1 MFISLFAIFLTTLYS
16 VVVLKILMNV
26 HTIYIYTRTVPS
38 HVDLFFLHQ
47 QDYYRTVLW
56 VTWRMSHKTQNTLAL
71 CELSGLP
78 RSFLRSVLLIFLY
91 FCVVFF
97 DFFVRYVSCAQML
110 PVSLNYPFMTAYSVF
125 SSWNIPPGS
134 TGVQIYSFYWDW
146 TVNIVVWMLYQS
158 FDFDC
163 TWWKVNTRNASCTL
177 K

>member
-56 VTWRMSHKTQNTLAL
+56 VTWRMSHKTQHTLAL
-71 CELSGLP
+71 CELLGLP

-97 DFFVRYVSCAQML
+97 VFFCSLCVLCPNAARISELSIHDCLFGFFKLKHPSWFNGCTDLFVVLGLNCKYCSLDALPIFRLWLYVMKS
-110 PVSLNYPFMTAYSVF
+110 
-125 SSWNIPPGS
+125 
-134 TGVQIYSFYWDW
+134 
-146 TVNIVVWMLYQS
+146 
-158 FDFDC
+158 
-163 TWWKVNTRNASCTL
+163 
-177 K
+177 